1 MQFDIDR
8 TMRQSELLKQEAL
21 LAKFSK
27 HMDVII
33 LVILCFLLNIL
44 YNQISGS

>member
-33 LVILCFLLNIL
+33 LVILSFLFYFFHN
-44 YNQISGS
+44 